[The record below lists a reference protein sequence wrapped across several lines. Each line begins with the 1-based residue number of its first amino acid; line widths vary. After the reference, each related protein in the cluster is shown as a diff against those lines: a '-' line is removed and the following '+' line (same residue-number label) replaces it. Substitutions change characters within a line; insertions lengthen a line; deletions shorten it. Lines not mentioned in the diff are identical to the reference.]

1 MKSTITQF
9 FKNCAFVAL
18 LGFTGSATAA
28 TYTAVSSGLWSN
40 SSIWADGVSPG
51 GSLGLLDNV
60 VINPGVSVT
69 LDMDFEYSG
78 FLNSI
83 EVNGTLQSSSAEY
96 MLDMTSGI
104 LSGTGTLTLHNLRFG
119 SLATMTFTG
128 DASVN
133 KLWNNATALNLSG
146 DVEVNDS
153 LFLDAGALN
162 VSAGSLTF
170 VAGSVVRVDNGTM
183 SVSGGAL
190 NNGNAYAV
198 MYVGTDKTT
207 GIELAGSGLSDVW
220 VDLDDNMQELAIAG
234 NVNIE
239 GVVHHDQGMI
249 NLNGGTLTLMDDYVR
264 TAGVAFVGSATSNLV
279 IQSNSSLSSSLVFD
293 ADYDRLNDL
302 TIDMA
307 DAGASTNI
315 GSDLSINGE
324 LTLEDGDLYMASGAL
339 IMENGSEIIVTDGKL
354 LNSGGTF
361 DGNNSY
367 SVTYNGNA
375 SGASGIELTGSGL
388 NDLTIDMANQSDA
401 VELSNHVTVDGS
413 LNLDTGGVDMNGYD
427 FILDGSLSTSTT
439 GWFGGHAD
447 SDITFN
453 TTSLLGDTVW
463 FNSGA
468 NVFGDFMINST
479 DASDLVIGNDVEVD
493 NLTMTTGGV
502 HLRDNELRL
511 SSTGMII
518 GADENRYVLIN
529 GTGSLVQNVPIS
541 GPYTMYPVGT
551 DDGYAPFG
559 LQQNSGTASYF
570 KVHSHNLVWS
580 NGTSGIDWA
589 EDQAVVSRSWD
600 VESEAGGTLNLNVLA
615 QWQTGFE
622 VNSFDRN
629 DAYIMHYNGGIWD
642 AASQAPSVA
651 DPVGSMYRLERENVT
666 TDGPF
671 AVGTGQDLNVN
682 ENGEITADIY
692 PNPVQTILNSEASFD
707 EMTTAAVVDALG
719 NVIHTEK
726 VIGNHSFDFT
736 TYPNGVY
743 FVKYS
748 NSKGTNSY
756 RVVKTAL

>member
-1 MKSTITQF
+1 MKSTITKF
-9 FKNCAFVAL
+9 FKNCAFVTL
-18 LGFTGSATAA
+18 LGFAGSASAA

-51 GSLGLLDNV
+51 GSLGLMDNV
-60 VINPGVSVT
+60 VINAGVNVT

-78 FLNSI
+78 LLNSI
-83 EVNGTLQSSSAEY
+83 EVNGSLTTSSSDY

-119 SLATMTFTG
+119 SIATMTFTG
-128 DASVN
+128 DASID
-133 KLWNNATALNLSG
+133 KLWNNATAVNLSG
-146 DVEVNDS
+146 DLEINDS
-153 LFLDAGALN
+153 LFLDAGAMN
-162 VSAGSLTF
+162 VSAGSLTLMSN
-170 VAGSVVRVDNGTM
+170 SVIRVDEGTM

-190 NNGNAYAV
+190 NNGNPYSV

-220 VDLDDNMQELAIAG
+220 VDLDNNMQELYIGG
-234 NVNIE
+234 NVNVE
-239 GVVHHDQGMI
+239 GVVHHDMGMI

-264 TAGVAFVGSATSNLV
+264 TAGANFIGSATSNMV

-293 ADYDRLNDL
+293 ADYDQLNDL

-307 DAGASTNI
+307 DAGASTSI
-315 GSDLSINGE
+315 GSDLTINGE
-324 LTLEDGDLYMASGAL
+324 LMLEDGDFYMSSGAL
-339 IMENGSEIIVTDGKL
+339 IMANGSEIIVTDGDL
-354 LNSGGTF
+354 MNSGGTF
-361 DGNNSY
+361 DGDNSY

-375 SGASGIELTGSGL
+375 SGASGIELTGTGL
-388 NDLTIDMANQSDA
+388 NNLTIDMANQSDA
-401 VELSNHVTVDGS
+401 VELSNHIIIPGS
-413 LNLDTGGVDMNGYD
+413 LDLDTGGVDLNGYD
-427 FILDGSLSTSTT
+427 LILDGSLSTTT
-439 GWFGGHAD
+439 QGWFGGHED
-447 SDITFN
+447 SDIEFN
-453 TTSLLGDTVW
+453 TASLLGDTVW
-463 FNSGA
+463 FSSGA

-479 DASDLVIGNDVEVD
+479 DGSDLVIGNNVEVG
-493 NLTMTTGGV
+493 NLTMTTAGV

-511 SSTGMII
+511 SSTGMIT
-518 GADENRYVLIN
+518 GANENQYVLIN

-570 KVHSHNLVWS
+570 KVHTHNLVWS

-600 VESEAGGTLNLNVLA
+600 LESEAGGTLNLNVMTE
-615 QWQTGFE
+615 WQDDFE
-622 VNSFDRN
+622 VNAFDRN
-629 DAYIMHYNGGIWD
+629 DAFIMHYNGGTLD
-642 AASQAPSVA
+642 AASQAPAAA
-651 DPVGSMYRLERENVT
+651 DPVGGMYRLERENVT

-671 AVGTGQDLNVN
+671 AVGTGEDLNVN
-682 ENGEITADIY
+682 ENGQIVADIY

-707 EMTTAAVVDALG
+707 EVTTAAVVDAIG

-726 VIGNHSFDFT
+726 VLGNHSFDFT

-748 NSKGTNSY
+748 NSKGTSSY

>member
-1 MKSTITQF
+1 MT
-9 FKNCAFVAL
+9 L
-18 LGFTGSATAA
+18 LGFAGSASAA

-51 GSLGLLDNV
+51 GSLGLMDNV
-60 VINPGVSVT
+60 VINAGVNVT

-78 FLNSI
+78 LLNSI
-83 EVNGTLQSSSAEY
+83 EVNGSLTTSSSDY

-119 SLATMTFTG
+119 SIATMTFTG
-128 DASVN
+128 DASID

-146 DVEVNDS
+146 DLEINDS
-153 LFLDAGALN
+153 LFLDAGAMN
-162 VSAGSLTF
+162 VSAGSLTLMSN
-170 VAGSVVRVDNGTM
+170 SVIRVDEGTM

-190 NNGNAYAV
+190 NNGNPYSV

-220 VDLDDNMQELAIAG
+220 VDLDNNMQELYIGG
-234 NVNIE
+234 NVNVE
-239 GVVHHDQGMI
+239 GVVHHDMGMI

-264 TAGVAFVGSATSNLV
+264 TAGANFIGSATSNMV

-293 ADYDRLNDL
+293 ADYDQLNDL

-307 DAGASTNI
+307 DAGASTSI
-315 GSDLSINGE
+315 GSDLTINGE
-324 LTLEDGDLYMASGAL
+324 LMLEDGDFYMSSGAL
-339 IMENGSEIIVTDGKL
+339 IMANGSEIIVTDGDL
-354 LNSGGTF
+354 MNSGGTF
-361 DGNNSY
+361 DGDNSY

-375 SGASGIELTGSGL
+375 SGASGIELTGTGL
-388 NDLTIDMANQSDA
+388 NNLTIDMANQSDA
-401 VELSNHVTVDGS
+401 VELSNHIIIPGS
-413 LNLDTGGVDMNGYD
+413 LDLDTGGVDLNGYD
-427 FILDGSLSTSTT
+427 LILDGSLSTTT
-439 GWFGGHAD
+439 QGWFGGHED
-447 SDITFN
+447 SDIEFN
-453 TTSLLGDTVW
+453 TASLLGDTVW
-463 FNSGA
+463 FSSGA

-479 DASDLVIGNDVEVD
+479 DGSDLVIGNNVEVG
-493 NLTMTTGGV
+493 NLTMTTAGV

-511 SSTGMII
+511 SSTGMIT
-518 GADENRYVLIN
+518 GANENQYVLIN

-570 KVHSHNLVWS
+570 KVHTHNLVWS

-600 VESEAGGTLNLNVLA
+600 LESEAGGTLNLNVMTE
-615 QWQTGFE
+615 WQDDFE
-622 VNSFDRN
+622 VNAFDRN
-629 DAYIMHYNGGIWD
+629 DAFIMHYNGGTWD
-642 AASQAPSVA
+642 AASQAPAAA
-651 DPVGSMYRLERENVT
+651 DPVGGMYRLERENVT

-671 AVGTGQDLNVN
+671 AVGTGEDLNVN
-682 ENGEITADIY
+682 ENGQIVADIY

-707 EMTTAAVVDALG
+707 EVTTAAVVDAIG

-726 VIGNHSFDFT
+726 VLGNHSFDFT

-748 NSKGTNSY
+748 NSKGTSSY

>member
-1 MKSTITQF
+1 MKSTITKF
-9 FKNCAFVAL
+9 FKNCAFVTL
-18 LGFTGSATAA
+18 LGFAGSASAA

-51 GSLGLLDNV
+51 GSLGLMDNV
-60 VINPGVSVT
+60 VINAGVNVT

-78 FLNSI
+78 LLNSI
-83 EVNGTLQSSSAEY
+83 EVNGSLTTSSSDY

-119 SLATMTFTG
+119 SIATMTFTG
-128 DASVN
+128 DASID

-146 DVEVNDS
+146 DLEINDS
-153 LFLDAGALN
+153 LFLDAGAMN
-162 VSAGSLTF
+162 VSAGSLTLMSN
-170 VAGSVVRVDNGTM
+170 SVIRVDEGTM

-190 NNGNAYAV
+190 NNGNPYSV

-220 VDLDDNMQELAIAG
+220 VDLDNNMQELYIGG
-234 NVNIE
+234 NVNVE
-239 GVVHHDQGMI
+239 GVVHHDMGMI

-264 TAGVAFVGSATSNLV
+264 TAGANFIGSATSNMV

-293 ADYDRLNDL
+293 ADYDQLNDL

-307 DAGASTNI
+307 DAGASTSI
-315 GSDLSINGE
+315 GSDLTINGE
-324 LTLEDGDLYMASGAL
+324 LMLEDGDFYMSSGAL
-339 IMENGSEIIVTDGKL
+339 IMANGSEIIVTDGDL
-354 LNSGGTF
+354 MNSGGTF
-361 DGNNSY
+361 DGDNSY

-375 SGASGIELTGSGL
+375 SGASGIELTGTGL
-388 NDLTIDMANQSDA
+388 NNLTIDMANQSDA
-401 VELSNHVTVDGS
+401 VELSNHIIIPGS
-413 LNLDTGGVDMNGYD
+413 LDLDTGGVDLNGYD
-427 FILDGSLSTSTT
+427 LILDGSLSTTT
-439 GWFGGHAD
+439 QGWFGGHED
-447 SDITFN
+447 SDIEFN
-453 TTSLLGDTVW
+453 TASLLGDTVW
-463 FNSGA
+463 FSSGA

-479 DASDLVIGNDVEVD
+479 DGSDLVIGNNVEVG
-493 NLTMTTGGV
+493 NLTMTTAGV

-511 SSTGMII
+511 SSTGMIT
-518 GADENRYVLIN
+518 GANENQYVLIN

-570 KVHSHNLVWS
+570 KVHTHNLVWS

-600 VESEAGGTLNLNVLA
+600 LESEAGGTLNLNVMTE
-615 QWQTGFE
+615 WQDDFE
-622 VNSFDRN
+622 VNAFDRN
-629 DAYIMHYNGGIWD
+629 DAFIMHYNGGTWD
-642 AASQAPSVA
+642 AASQAPAAA
-651 DPVGSMYRLERENVT
+651 DPVGGMYRLERENVT

-671 AVGTGQDLNVN
+671 AVGTGEDLNVN
-682 ENGEITADIY
+682 ENGQIVADIY

-707 EMTTAAVVDALG
+707 EVTTAAVVDAIG

-726 VIGNHSFDFT
+726 VLGNHSFDFT

-748 NSKGTNSY
+748 NSKGTSSY